1 MFRTQV
7 TKRNG
12 QLENVSFDK
21 ITERIQSMLMKEPKI
36 TNIDPI
42 KIAQAICTR
51 IHHAIHTSELDNLA
65 AEYCISMAYQHPN
78 YSTLA
83 SRLTIDNHH
92 KNTPNS
98 ILDVTK
104 ILIVVFVII
113 VFFCYIV
120 NVSQ

>member
-83 SRLTIDNHH
+83 SRL
-92 KNTPNS
+92 
-98 ILDVTK
+98 
-104 ILIVVFVII
+104 
-113 VFFCYIV
+113 
-120 NVSQ
+120 